1 MPKIPHLLH
10 HLRVLALIND
20 STMVE
25 PCIRDELGLCLNS
38 FVGLSAC
45 FPDHSHLFVV
55 VAVTPLVKVDE

>member
-10 HLRVLALIND
+10 YLRVLALIHD
-20 STMVE
+20 SSMVE
-25 PCIRDELGLCLNS
+25 LSISNELGLCLDS

-45 FPDHSHLFVV
+45 FPDHSHFVVV

>member
-10 HLRVLALIND
+10 HLRVLALIHDN
-20 STMVE
+20 SMVE
-25 PCIRDELGLCLNS
+25 LSIRNELGLCLDS

-45 FPDHSHLFVV
+45 FPDHSHLVVV